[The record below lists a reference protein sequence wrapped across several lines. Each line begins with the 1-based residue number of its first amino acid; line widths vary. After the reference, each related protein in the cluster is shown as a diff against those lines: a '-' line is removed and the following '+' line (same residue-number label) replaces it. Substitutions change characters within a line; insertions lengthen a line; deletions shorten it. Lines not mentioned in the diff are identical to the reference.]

1 MTAEIQ
7 IPSAP
12 QAKKQAVPITVDT
25 VARSIA
31 KPDAFAKPAVIG
43 KPSAKVRVRLTNQ
56 RPPGRP
62 RKRPRD
68 PRDVKFY

>member
-1 MTAEIQ
+1 MSGIVEIPKSP
-7 IPSAP
+7 PS
-12 QAKKQAVPITVDT
+12 KKETVHVTVDA